1 MCIRDRQYIAE
12 HPVLNPLVATHVFKT
27 NYFSPQ
33 MKSGTYFNKFL
44 VTRHQ
49 EEMRSTTHGID
60 FEEEFRAFVQR
71 EAQKAGDIFVP
82 TGTRPDLSCR

>member
-1 MCIRDRQYIAE
+1 
-12 HPVLNPLVATHVFKT
+12 
-27 NYFSPQ
+27 
-33 MKSGTYFNKFL
+33 

>member
-1 MCIRDRQYIAE
+1 
-12 HPVLNPLVATHVFKT
+12 
-27 NYFSPQ
+27 